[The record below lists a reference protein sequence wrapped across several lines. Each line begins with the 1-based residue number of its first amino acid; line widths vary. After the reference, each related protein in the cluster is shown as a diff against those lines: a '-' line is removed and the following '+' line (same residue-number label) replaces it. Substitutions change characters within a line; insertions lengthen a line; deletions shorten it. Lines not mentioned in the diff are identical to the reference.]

1 MFTVCPKC
9 TLTLAVTAADLRTG
23 QGYVRCGRCLNVF
36 NALLALSEEPAEQGA
51 PAPEYSQADPASSSQ
66 ISAALASSANDAA
79 EPEPTPEARVHLA
92 GDDAPRTYLATERSS
107 DGAIENESSL
117 AEGTGSF
124 ETIVLEG
131 DAITQTEEFV
141 PEESID
147 IEIAALAERLN
158 VAAQEAEESAADFDY
173 GYQSD
178 PAASSPATS
187 SPATTAAALTSS
199 AAAAPAGDAQARGS
213 PWEQA
218 AMLGA
223 GLDAEDI
230 VAVAR
235 PPRRARWAVGCTVL
249 VLLLAV
255 QTINHWRDAFASAPA
270 LSAPMG
276 RLYASIGVPLDPHW
290 NLAAYD
296 VRQQGAATDPT
307 DSHVIRV
314 RMSLAN
320 HAQRA
325 QPLPL
330 LRLTLLDR
338 YGKAIATR
346 DLTPA
351 EYWPQGSPARDF
363 LAHDERIDT
372 EVAVRDPAADSASFE
387 LDVCLKRARG
397 GVRCAGDTTAAAAPI
412 P

>member
-9 TLTLAVTAADLRTG
+9 TLTLAVTAADLRAG

-36 NALLALSEEPAEQGA
+36 NALLALSEEPADQGA
-51 PAPEYSQADPASSSQ
+51 PAPAYSQADPASSSQ
-66 ISAALASSANDAA
+66 ITAALASSAND
-79 EPEPTPEARVHLA
+79 PEDLENAPEARVHMA
-92 GDDAPRTYLATERSS
+92 SDAAPRTQLTTERSS

-117 AEGTGSF
+117 AEGTGSY

-147 IEIAALAERLN
+147 NEIAALTQRLS
-158 VAAQEAEESAADFDY
+158 VAAHELRET
-173 GYQSD
+173 
-178 PAASSPATS
+178 PAIIEHGSHA
-187 SPATTAAALTSS
+187 SS
-199 AAAAPAGDAQARGS
+199 AATTTEPPDALGS
-213 PWEQA
+213 PWEPA
-218 AMLGA
+218 AALGA
-223 GLDAEDI
+223 EPEAGDI

-235 PPRRARWAVGCTVL
+235 PPRRARWVAGCAVL

-255 QTINHWRDAFASAPA
+255 QAINHWRDALASSPA
-270 LSAPMG
+270 LGAPMG

-290 NLAAYD
+290 DLAAYD
-296 VRQQGAATDPT
+296 VRQQGAATDPS

-314 RMSLAN
+314 RLSLTN

-325 QPLPL
+325 QPVPL

-338 YGKAIATR
+338 YGKAIAAR

-351 EYWPQGSPARDF
+351 EYWPQGHPARSF

-372 EVAVRDPAADSASFE
+372 EVAVRDPGADSASFE

>member
-23 QGYVRCGRCLNVF
+23 QGYVRCGRCMNVF
-36 NALLALSEEPAEQGA
+36 NALMGLSEEPGEQAAATPG
-51 PAPEYSQADPASSSQ
+51 YSQADPASSSQ
-66 ISAALASSANDAA
+66 ISAALASSANDPGDA
-79 EPEPTPEARVHLA
+79 EHELEARMHMA
-92 GDDAPRTYLATERSS
+92 GDSAPRTHLATERSS
-107 DGAIENESSL
+107 DGAIESESSL

-147 IEIAALAERLN
+147 NEIAALAERLN
-158 VAAQEAEESAADFDY
+158 VAAHQSEEPAGHFDY
-173 GYQSD
+173 AD
-178 PAASSPATS
+178 PADSADSAPEAIASAD
-187 SPATTAAALTSS
+187 
-199 AAAAPAGDAQARGS
+199 AAPAAEAPARGS

-223 GLDAEDI
+223 DVDPADMI
-230 VAVAR
+230 VA
-235 PPRRARWAVGCTVL
+235 PRRPRAVRWLTGCLVL

-255 QTINHWRDAFASAPA
+255 QAINHWRDALASSPT
-270 LSAPMG
+270 LSAPLG
-276 RLYASIGVPLDPHW
+276 RLYASMGVSLDPHW
-290 NLAAYD
+290 NLSAYD
-296 VRQQGAATDPT
+296 VRQQGAATDPG

-320 HAQRA
+320 HAQHA

-338 YGKAIATR
+338 YGKPIAAR
-346 DLTPA
+346 DLTAA
-351 EYWPQGSPARDF
+351 EYLLPGSPAGDF
-363 LAHDERIDT
+363 LSHDERIDT
-372 EVAVRDPAADSASFE
+372 EVAVRDPGADSASFE
-387 LDVCLKRARG
+387 LDVCLKSARG
-397 GVRCAGDTTAAAAPI
+397 TVRCAGDTTEAAAPI

>member
-36 NALLALSEEPAEQGA
+36 NALLALSEEPAEKSAAA
-51 PAPEYSQADPASSSQ
+51 PGYSQADPASSSQ
-66 ISAALASSANDAA
+66 ISAALASSANDPGESDHA
-79 EPEPTPEARVHLA
+79 PEPRVHLA
-92 GDDAPRTYLATERSS
+92 GDAAPRTYLATERSS

-147 IEIAALAERLN
+147 SEIAALTERLN
-158 VAAQEAEESAADFDY
+158 EAAHQPVQSAADFDY
-173 GYQSD
+173 GYHADSAAVP
-178 PAASSPATS
+178 PAAS
-187 SPATTAAALTSS
+187 AAASG
-199 AAAAPAGDAQARGS
+199 AAAVDGPGDPQARGS

-223 GLDAEDI
+223 DLDAEDI
-230 VAVAR
+230 VVVAR
-235 PPRRARWAVGCTVL
+235 PPRRVRWLAGCTVL
-249 VLLLAV
+249 VLLLAL
-255 QTINHWRDAFASAPA
+255 QAINHWRDALASAPA

-290 NLAAYD
+290 NLSAYD
-296 VRQQGAATDPT
+296 VRQQGAASDPG
-307 DSHVIRV
+307 DNHVIRV
-314 RMSLAN
+314 RVSVAN
-320 HAQRA
+320 RAPSA
-325 QPLPL
+325 QPVPL

-338 YGKAIATR
+338 YGKPIAAR

-351 EYWPQGSPARDF
+351 EYWPQGHPARAF
-363 LAHDERIDT
+363 LAHDERIDS
-372 EVAVRDPAADSASFE
+372 EIAVRDPGADSASFE
-387 LDVCLKRARG
+387 LDVCLKSTHG
-397 GVRCAGDTTAAAAPI
+397 VVRCAGDTTAAAAPL

>member
-36 NALLALSEEPAEQGA
+36 NALLALTEEPADQSAAA
-51 PAPEYSQADPASSSQ
+51 PGYSLADPASSSQ
-66 ISAALASSANDAA
+66 VTRALATYG
-79 EPEPTPEARVHLA
+79 ETPTVIEQPPEARVHSP
-92 GDDAPRTYLATERSS
+92 DDDLPRTHLQTERSS

-147 IEIAALAERLN
+147 SEIAALTQRLN
-158 VAAQEAEESAADFDY
+158 VAAQQSINEQREYDLGHPSQPQEAAESPL
-173 GYQSD
+173 Q
-178 PAASSPATS
+178 
-187 SPATTAAALTSS
+187 
-199 AAAAPAGDAQARGS
+199 
-213 PWEQA
+213 QA
-218 AMLGA
+218 AVLGA
-223 GLDAEDI
+223 ELNASDA
-230 VAVAR
+230 VTAPTAR
-235 PPRRARWAVGCTVL
+235 RSVGWIAGCTVL
-249 VLLLAV
+249 LLLLGLQA
-255 QTINHWRDAFASAPA
+255 INHWRDALATAPGWSTPISRIYHG
-270 LSAPMG
+270 L
-276 RLYASIGVPLDPHW
+276 GVPLDPHW

-296 VRQQGAATDPT
+296 IRQQGAASDPL
-307 DSHVIRV
+307 DNQVIRV
-314 RMSLAN
+314 RLSLAN
-320 HAQRA
+320 RAQRA
-325 QPLPL
+325 QPVPL

-338 YGKAIATR
+338 YGKPIAAR

-351 EYWPQGSPARDF
+351 EYWPASGRVRGF
-363 LAHDERIDT
+363 LAHDERIDS

-387 LDVCLKRARG
+387 LDVCLASPRG
-397 GVRCAGDTTAAAAPI
+397 NVRCAGDTTAAAMPI

>member
-36 NALLALSEEPAEQGA
+36 NALLALSEEPVEQGA
-51 PAPEYSQADPASSSQ
+51 AAPAYSQADPASSSQ
-66 ISAALASSANDAA
+66 LSAALASSATDSA
-79 EPEPTPEARVHLA
+79 EPEHAMESRVHLA
-92 GDDAPRTYLATERSS
+92 GDAAPRTYLATERSS

-147 IEIAALAERLN
+147 NEIAALTERLN
-158 VAAQEAEESAADFDY
+158 EAAHQPLDSTTDFEHDYHAQFAAISPAATTPAADVAVA
-173 GYQSD
+173 GA
-178 PAASSPATS
+178 PAAGAP
-187 SPATTAAALTSS
+187 
-199 AAAAPAGDAQARGS
+199 AAPQARGS

-223 GLDAEDI
+223 DLDAADM
-230 VAVAR
+230 VTVPR
-235 PPRRARWAVGCTVL
+235 PRRSVRWLAGCTVL
-249 VLLLAV
+249 VLLLGV
-255 QTINHWRDAFASAPA
+255 QIINHWRDALASAPA
-270 LSAPMG
+270 LSAPMS

-296 VRQQGAATDPT
+296 VRQQGAATDPG

-314 RMSLAN
+314 RLSLAN

-338 YGKAIATR
+338 YGKATAAR

-351 EYWPQGSPARDF
+351 EYWPQGSPVRDF
-363 LAHDERIDT
+363 LTHDERIDS
-372 EVAVRDPAADSASFE
+372 EVAVRDPGADSASFE
-387 LDVCLKRARG
+387 LDVCMKSARG
-397 GVRCAGDTTAAAAPI
+397 AVRCAGDTTEAAAPI

>member
-36 NALLALSEEPAEQGA
+36 NALLALSEEPADQSAAA
-51 PAPEYSQADPASSSQ
+51 PGYALADPASSSQ
-66 ISAALASSANDAA
+66 VTRALATYG
-79 EPEPTPEARVHLA
+79 ETPTVVEQPPEARVHSP
-92 GDDAPRTYLATERSS
+92 DDDLPRTHLQTERSS

-141 PEESID
+141 PEESVD
-147 IEIAALAERLN
+147 SEIAALTQRLN
-158 VAAQEAEESAADFDY
+158 VAAQQSINEQREYDLGYPSDPEQAAGEDPGSAA
-173 GYQSD
+173 
-178 PAASSPATS
+178 SPLQQ
-187 SPATTAAALTSS
+187 AAALGAELNATDAVS
-199 AAAAPAGDAQARGS
+199 APAARRS
-213 PWEQA
+213 VSWI
-218 AMLGA
+218 A
-223 GLDAEDI
+223 GCA
-230 VAVAR
+230 
-235 PPRRARWAVGCTVL
+235 VL
-249 VLLLAV
+249 VLLLAL
-255 QTINHWRDAFASAPA
+255 QAINHWRDALATAPGCSTPISRIYRG
-270 LSAPMG
+270 LG
-276 RLYASIGVPLDPHW
+276 IPLDPHW

-296 VRQQGAATDPT
+296 IRQQGAASDPL

-314 RMSLAN
+314 RLSLAN
-320 HAQRA
+320 RAQRA
-325 QPLPL
+325 QPVPL

-338 YGKAIATR
+338 YGKPIAAR

-351 EYWPQGSPARDF
+351 EYWPAGSPVRGL
-363 LAHDERIDT
+363 LAHDERIDS

-387 LDVCLKRARG
+387 LDACLASPRG
-397 GVRCAGDTTAAAAPI
+397 NVRCAGDTTAAATPI